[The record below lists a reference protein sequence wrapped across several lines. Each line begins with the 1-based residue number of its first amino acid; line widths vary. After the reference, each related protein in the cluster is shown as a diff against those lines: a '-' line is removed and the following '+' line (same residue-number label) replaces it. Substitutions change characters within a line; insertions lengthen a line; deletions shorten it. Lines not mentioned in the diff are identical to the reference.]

1 MLEITHLKALI
12 NSKVWISTKY
22 MQDLFNS
29 KVWISTKCMHIYIY
43 IYIFFKQQQK
53 SIF

>member
-1 MLEITHLKALI
+1 MLEIKHLKALI

-29 KVWISTKCMHIYIY
+29 KVWISKKCMHIYIY
-43 IYIFFKQQQK
+43 IYFF
-53 SIF
+53 